1 MAWAVRP
8 FFICIAKMELPAL
21 LETTLTGMGYELV
34 AWERAGRGLLR
45 VFIDRPEGY
54 VSKDVAPDTPA
65 QGGITIDDCVAVSNQ
80 LTRLFTVE
88 NVDYD
93 RLEVSS
99 PGLDRP
105 LTKPEDFS
113 RFAGKMVNIKLRVP
127 LDNRK
132 KFSGKLLGIE
142 ENKVR
147 LDMDGTVIL
156 LDWNNLDSARL
167 KPEF

>member
-8 FFICIAKMELPAL
+8 FFICIARMELPAL
-21 LETTLTGMGYELV
+21 LETTLSGMGYELV
-34 AWERAGRGLLR
+34 ACERAGHGLLR

-54 VSKDVAPDTPA
+54 LPQDVSPDTPA

-80 LTRLFTVE
+80 LTRLFAVE

-105 LTKPEDFS
+105 LTKPGDFM
-113 RFAGKMVNIKLRVP
+113 RFAGQMINIKLRVP
-127 LDNRK
+127 VDNRR
-132 KFSGKLLGIE
+132 KFSGKLLGLE
-142 ENKVR
+142 DNKIR
-147 LDMDGTVIL
+147 LDMDGTVIA

>member
-1 MAWAVRP
+1 
-8 FFICIAKMELPAL
+8 MELPAL
-21 LETTLTGMGYELV
+21 LESTLTGMGYELV

-45 VFIDRPEGY
+45 VFIDKPEG
-54 VSKDVAPDTPA
+54 VN
-65 QGGITIDDCVAVSNQ
+65 IDDCVAVSNH
-80 LTRLFTVE
+80 LSRLFTVE

-105 LTKPEDFS
+105 LTKREDFA
-113 RFAGKMVNIKLRVP
+113 RFAGQMINIKLRVP
-127 LDNRK
+127 MDNRK

-142 ENKVR
+142 DNKVQ
-147 LDMDGTVIL
+147 LDMDGSVIL
-156 LDWNNLDSARL
+156 FDWNNLDSVRL

>member
-8 FFICIAKMELPAL
+8 FFICIGQMELPAL
-21 LETTLTGMGYELV
+21 LQSTLTGLGYELV

-45 VFIDRPEGY
+45 VYIDKPEG
-54 VSKDVAPDTPA
+54 VN
-65 QGGITIDDCVAVSNQ
+65 IDDCVAVSNH
-80 LTRLFTVE
+80 LSRLFAVE

-105 LTKPEDFS
+105 LTKREDFA
-113 RFAGKMVNIKLRVP
+113 RFAGQMVNIKLRVP
-127 LDNRK
+127 MDNRK

-142 ENKVR
+142 DNKVQ
-147 LDMDGTVIL
+147 LDMDGSVIL

>member
-8 FFICIAKMELPAL
+8 FFICIAEMELPAL

-45 VFIDRPEGY
+45 VFIDRPEGH
-54 VSKDVAPDTPA
+54 VQADISPNTPA
-65 QGGITIDDCVAVSNQ
+65 QGGITIDDCVAVSNH

-99 PGLDRP
+99 PGMDRP
-105 LTKPEDFS
+105 LTKPADFV
-113 RFAGKMVNIKLRVP
+113 RFAGHAVNIKLRIPVE
-127 LDNRK
+127 NRK
-132 KFSGKLLGIE
+132 KFSGRLLGFE
-142 ENKVR
+142 ENKIR
-147 LDMDGTVIL
+147 LDVEGTVIS